1 MTLSP
6 VEILDQAVRIISG
19 VDSLLTKD
27 QLLSAS
33 LFFTSASDDAI
44 HAAHT
49 FIALGNN
56 HTVQYHFLLSQLSTL
71 LAKGKSRVVD
81 NEDDFMVM

>member
-1 MTLSP
+1 M
-6 VEILDQAVRIISG
+6 EILDQVVRIISG
-19 VDSLLTKD
+19 VDSLLTMD
-27 QLLSAS
+27 QLSLAS
-33 LFFTSASDDAI
+33 LFFTSALDDAI
-44 HAAHT
+44 HATHT

-56 HTVQYHFLLSQLSTL
+56 HTVQYFFLLSQLSTS